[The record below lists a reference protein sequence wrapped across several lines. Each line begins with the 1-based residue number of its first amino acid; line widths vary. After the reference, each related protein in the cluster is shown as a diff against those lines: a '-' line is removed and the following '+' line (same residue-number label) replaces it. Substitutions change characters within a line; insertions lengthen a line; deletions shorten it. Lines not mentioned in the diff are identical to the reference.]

1 MSEAT
6 FTDLKDNLIKKNELV
21 ISTSSDD
28 TESSDDTSVDNT
40 TKKTIIIHTTIGET
54 EIQTETIDRISE
66 MLEEISEEVGKNP
79 DKLPNLKDFG
89 EMLEEV
95 LEEVGKKEGMNVKD
109 FGEMPFHP
117 SSGIYTPLNDMTM
130 DLFKRGLGEK
140 IVKDLKNYDKFHK
153 NTANKHIH
161 YWALYFNIFYTLA
174 LLSTFNTAFIKVD
187 VIVYLCYIVY
197 YKLYGSDYCSVFMA
211 GALGSI
217 FTASKFYTLMLPNHV
232 WYSLF
237 MCLNS
242 WVSQFYGHA
251 IYEKNSPALTKSLT
265 QAFTI
270 APVHFAVES
279 IEQLGGIQP
288 VMGGIIETQ
297 LLFGR
302 KVNDVLI
309 WYDNWKRPKNKKD

>member
-40 TKKTIIIHTTIGET
+40 DNTKKTISLHTTIGQT

-79 DKLPNLKDFG
+79 DKLPNLK
-89 EMLEEV
+89 V
-95 LEEVGKKEGMNVKD
+95 

-161 YWALYFNIFYTLA
+161 YWALYFNMFYTLA

-197 YKLYGSDYCSVFMA
+197 YKLYGSDYCSAFMA

-217 FTASKFYTLMLPNHV
+217 FAASKFYTLMLPNHV

-237 MCLNS
+237 MCLNN

-279 IEQLGGIQP
+279 IEKFGGIQP
-288 VMGGIIETQ
+288 VMEGIIETQ